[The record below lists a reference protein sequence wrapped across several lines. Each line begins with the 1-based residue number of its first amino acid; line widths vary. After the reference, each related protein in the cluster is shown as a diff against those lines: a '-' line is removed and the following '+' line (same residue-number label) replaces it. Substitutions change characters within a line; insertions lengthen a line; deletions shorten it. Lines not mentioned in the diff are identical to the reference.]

1 MRCYEYPSHPNEYH
15 QPRPGAYGIF
25 MHKGQLLLTF
35 QAGIHNQ
42 WQFPGGGVD
51 KGESFS
57 QALIREAYEETG
69 WKVSVERK
77 ATIYRRFIYMPDY
90 DIYAEKIC
98 HIYTGR
104 AILRMGDPIEQ
115 EHSDALINP
124 SSALQMLSDP
134 SQVDVLSKFL

>member
-1 MRCYEYPSHPNEYH
+1 MRCYEYPSDKSQYH

-25 MHKGQLLLTF
+25 MHKGQILLTF

-51 KGESFS
+51 KGESYS

-69 WKVSVERK
+69 WKVTIDRK
-77 ATIYRRFIYMPDY
+77 LTTYRRFIYMPDY
-90 DIYAEKIC
+90 DMHAEKIC

-104 AILRMGDPIEQ
+104 ALWRIGNPLEAD
-115 EHSDALINP
+115 HSDALLNP
-124 SSALQMLSDP
+124 NSAIKMLAEP